1 MTWNGFWSRLE
12 LTQGHA
18 THAEQVPQLLA
29 TAFGVMELLFC
40 RMGIRG
46 HALTLR
52 IREGMLFQACQG
64 EGRYAGA
71 QGTGDGPY
79 QPVLE
84 DTHAANASLVQVV
97 PVIHEIL
104 DIHVQRGLLE
114 QRVKCSLKGLAIRLM
129 LELIAGEVEI
139 MPPARGLPVQITKV
153 Q

>member
-71 QGTGDGPY
+71 QGTGD
-79 QPVLE
+79 VLG
-84 DTHAANASLVQVV
+84 S
-97 PVIHEIL
+97 P
-104 DIHVQRGLLE
+104 
-114 QRVKCSLKGLAIRLM
+114 
-129 LELIAGEVEI
+129 
-139 MPPARGLPVQITKV
+139 
-153 Q
+153 